1 MSAQGTI
8 LFRNLLIV
16 NITILLCSIGT
27 SQSKKIMTPEVYK
40 EWKRLGNE
48 KISSDGKWIIYSL
61 ATEEGD
67 EETIL
72 YNTVTNSD
80 RKFSRLKDVMMS
92 DDGKLVTAL
101 AGPSKSLLK
110 ELRRKKTKKE
120 DLPGDSLFIYL
131 PESMKEYR
139 LPKVT
144 DIKKSKYYSQ
154 IVTFKTETP
163 DYKKDSIAQSAD
175 FRKQN
180 KENGNHLVI
189 FNTPTLTFD
198 TIRYVKEYT
207 LAEKSPVLYL
217 YTSGNDSLPDYEVK
231 KYSID
236 DKIFQSVMGGKWAEL
251 KLQSSEDGLKLIA
264 ITTIDSTKN
273 QIKDRS
279 VHFWSEGM
287 GGAREAI
294 TLSHPVIPDGWYIPE
309 FTPINFSKTGNYVFL
324 GFAPKPVLADTNA
337 LEEEIVQVEVWN
349 YKDPVLYTTQEV
361 RLNQDKQK
369 TYTFLYDFDEN
380 RTIQVTDMNME
391 QVLMNKKANRNAL
404 LIQDNKKYGVET
416 TWLGGLRTDIYHF
429 DHGTGKHQLILEKT
443 GATPRISPEGKY
455 ATWFDDSDLKWKIYN
470 FNKKEIITL
479 IEDQKINFYDELND
493 VPDAPNSYGMA
504 GWTNNDEE
512 VLIYDRYDIWS
523 VNPEKNSKVKL
534 TSGRNSKTEYRY
546 IHTDPENETIDSK
559 KSLLLRLF
567 DEVSKESGYASL
579 DFKSGKIKLLEKGP
593 FMYSNRVLKAANSK
607 EMIAKRESYQVYPDL
622 LLTDESMNTFKKISN
637 ANPQQINYLWGNI
650 EIIKWTNAAGENL
663 EGLVAKPENF
673 DPKKKYPLIVNFYE
687 RSSEGLH
694 SHRAPFAGRSTISYS
709 YYTSKGYVIFNPDIT
724 YRIGYP
730 GESCYEDLMSG
741 VDEVIKGGYIDTT
754 KMGLQGHSWGGY
766 QVAYLL
772 NKTNRFACAE
782 SGAPVVNMTSAYGGI
797 RWESGMSRMFQYEK
811 TQSRIGKS
819 LWEAPD
825 LYLSNS
831 PLFEITKT
839 NTPVLIL
846 HNDADGAVP
855 WYQGIEYYMALR
867 RLNKPTWLLNYNGEP
882 HWPVKWQ
889 NRLDFNIRMEQFF
902 DHYLMNKSLP
912 TWMKSGIPV
921 VQKGIVT
928 GYETSE
934 K

>member
-1 MSAQGTI
+1 MQGTI
-8 LFRNLLIV
+8 FIRNLMIV
-16 NITILLCSIGT
+16 NLTILLFSTGF
-27 SQSKKIMTPEVYK
+27 SQTKKVMTPEVYK
-40 EWKRLGNE
+40 EWKRLGSE
-48 KISSDGKWIIYSL
+48 KISSDGKWIIYTL

-72 YNTVTNSD
+72 YNTVTNSEK
-80 RKFSRLKDVMMS
+80 KFSRLKDVLMS

-101 AGPSKSLLK
+101 AGPPKSQLK

-163 DYKKDSIAQSAD
+163 DYKKDSIAQAAD

-189 FNTPTLTFD
+189 FNTPTMTFD

-217 YTSGNDSLPDYEVK
+217 YTSGNDSLPKYEVK
-231 KYSID
+231 KYFAN
-236 DKIFQSVMGGKWAEL
+236 DKTFQQVMGGKWAEI
-251 KLQSSEDGLKLIA
+251 KLESCEKGENLIA
-264 ITTIDSTKN
+264 IATIDSTKN
-273 QIKDRS
+273 PVKDR
-279 VHFWSEGM
+279 VIHYWKAGM
-287 GGAREAI
+287 AGPGEAI
-294 TLSHPVIPDGWYIPE
+294 NLSHPVIPDGWYIPD
-309 FTPINFSKTGNYVFL
+309 FTPVTFSKAGNYVYL

-337 LEEEIVQVEVWN
+337 LEEEMVQVEVWH

-369 TYTFLYDFDEN
+369 TYTFLYDFEEN
-380 RTIQVTDMNME
+380 RIVQVTDINSD
-391 QVLMNKKANRNAL
+391 QVLMNKKANRQAL
-404 LIQDNKKYGVET
+404 LIQDRKKYGVET
-416 TWLGGLRTDIYHF
+416 TWLGGLHTDVYHF
-429 DHGTGKHQLILEKT
+429 DAGTGTYQMILEKT

-455 ATWFDDSDLKWKIYN
+455 ATWFDESDLKWKIYN
-470 FNKKEIITL
+470 FGKKEIKTL
-479 IEDQKINFYDELND
+479 IEDPKITFYDELND
-493 VPDAPNSYGMA
+493 VPDAPNTYGIA
-504 GWTNNDEE
+504 GWTKNDEE
-512 VLIYDRYDIWS
+512 ILINDRYDIWA
-523 VNPEKNSKVKL
+523 VNLEKNKKTKL

-546 IHTDPENETIDSK
+546 IHTDLEDEVIDTK
-559 KSLLLRLF
+559 QNLLLRLF
-567 DEVSKESGYASL
+567 DEVTKESGYASL
-579 DFKSGKIKLLEKGP
+579 DFKSGKVKLLERGP
-593 FMYSNRVLKAANSK
+593 FMYNNRVLKAANSK
-607 EMIAKRESYQVYPDL
+607 EMITKKESYQVYPDL
-622 LLTDESMNTFKKISN
+622 LLTDENMNSFRKVSD
-637 ANPQQINYLWGNI
+637 ANPQQNDYLWGSI
-650 EIIKWTNAAGENL
+650 EIIKWTNAAGEKL

-673 DPKKKYPLIVNFYE
+673 DPEKKYPLIVNFYE
-687 RSSEGLH
+687 RSSDGLH
-694 SHRAPFAGRSTISYS
+694 SHRPPFAGRSTISYS
-709 YYTSKGYVIFNPDIT
+709 YYTSKGYVVFNPDIT
-724 YRIGYP
+724 YRTGYP
-730 GESCYEDLMSG
+730 GESCFEDLMTG

-754 KMGLQGHSWGGY
+754 RMGLQGHSWGGY

-811 TQSRIGKS
+811 AQSRIGKS
-819 LWEAPD
+819 LWEAQD

-839 NTPVLIL
+839 NTPVLIM

-902 DHYLMNKSLP
+902 DHYLMKKSMPL
-912 TWMKSGIPV
+912 WMQSGIPV
-921 VQKGIVT
+921 IQKGIVT
-928 GYETSE
+928 GYETSG